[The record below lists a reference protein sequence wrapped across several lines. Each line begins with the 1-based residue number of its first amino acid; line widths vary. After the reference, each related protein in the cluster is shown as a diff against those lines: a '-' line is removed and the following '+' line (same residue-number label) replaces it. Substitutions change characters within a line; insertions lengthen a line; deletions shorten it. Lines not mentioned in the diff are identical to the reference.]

1 VIYWTLIGTGVSLL
15 FSWIPG
21 FHIFNILAVIILI
34 APALMPIEA
43 FPFFAIGA
51 LVAFVY
57 LNILPSVYF
66 SAADDT
72 LMFLYFPSQRY
83 LSMGRGHEAATL
95 TIIGAVGG
103 TLILTASSPIL
114 IHIMP
119 IVRNVFTPYLHVIL
133 AGVVLFMFMSEWQK
147 FGDVGKTRLERFVN
161 AWKQNLAG
169 IFVFFSAGTLGFLL
183 TYRQVV
189 PAEIAYLNLTP
200 MFIGFFATPWVI
212 LNLLAQASI
221 PEQKVDNSVATSPR
235 NILRAYMGG
244 GLGGYIAA
252 FFPVITGG
260 MGALIAGHLT
270 AQRGDD
276 MFLVN
281 QGTNRFV
288 YYVGA
293 LFLLMVPTLHLTR
306 GGAGWL
312 VGSIYTPKTYT
323 EYYMAVGA
331 ILIASG
337 ISAVA
342 TWFLSMVF
350 AKSINR
356 IGYKRLS
363 LIALIMLII
372 LVYIL
377 TGLPGLGVMAVSTAI
392 GLVAALYQTRRSYCL
407 AGIIFPILLNMTGL
421 SDWYAALL
429 GLIQGVLT

>member
-1 VIYWTLIGTGVSLL
+1 MAPSEVVYWTLVGTGIGLL

-21 FHIFNILAVIILI
+21 FHIFNILAVIILV
-34 APALMPIEA
+34 APAMMPAEA

-103 TLILTASSPIL
+103 SLILAGLSPIL
-114 IHIMP
+114 IYVMP

-133 AGVVLFMFMSEWQK
+133 AGIVLFMFMSEWQK
-147 FGDVGKTRLERFVN
+147 FGDVGRTRLERFLN

-169 IFVFFSAGTLGFLL
+169 IFVFFAAGTLGFLL

-212 LNLLAQASI
+212 LNLLAQARI
-221 PEQKVDNSVATSPR
+221 PEQRIDTSVSTSPKR
-235 NILRAYMGG
+235 ILQAYMGG
-244 GLGGYIAA
+244 SLGGYIAA

-260 MGALIAGHLT
+260 MGALIAGHIT

-281 QGTNRFV
+281 QGTNRFI

-293 LFLLMVPTLHLTR
+293 LFLLMVPTLHLAR

-323 EYYMAVGA
+323 EYYMAVGS

-337 ISAVA
+337 ISAA
-342 TWFLSMVF
+342 AAWILSMLF
-350 AKSINR
+350 ARSINR
-356 IGYKRLS
+356 IGYKKLS
-363 LIALIMLII
+363 VVALIMLIA

-377 TGLPGLGVMAVSTAI
+377 TGIPGLGVMAVATAI

-421 SDWYAALL
+421 SDWYASLL
-429 GLIQGVLT
+429 GLI